1 MDLLAAWLLY
11 PLALAALC
19 LGVGL
24 LVERA
29 ADWRLPGVLLLP
41 VGFTGLLVL
50 ARLVTDQGA
59 TAPFG
64 LAVLALAAGL
74 GFALGHR
81 RLRALRPDLWILAA
95 ALGVFIIFA
104 APVLASGEPS
114 LTGYLALPDTGHQL
128 ALAQLLTDRGPDW
141 QSLREGSTYEG
152 LAPYLIGH
160 YPVAAQ
166 ALLGVTAPLGIIDL
180 AWLYQ
185 PLLSFMALLLFL
197 ALAALAAPVLRHGWQ
212 RALVPFAAAQPA
224 LVYAYAQQGSIKE
237 MAIVAVTGCLVA
249 LAATAIRDRRPAR
262 SLVALAVA
270 AAAALGALGP
280 AALAFICVPGAVVLA
295 VWAVRIVRERSA
307 RELGWL
313 IAAAAIA
320 VALAL
325 PVLTTLG
332 AQIEVN
338 GATLDASVGSQPQR
352 RWRSRQPR
360 GPAGARAGARR
371 RLQRRLSLRD
381 AGAGARGPRADRAL
395 ARRRAGG
402 ARPGVGDPAPGLG
415 RALFAAVLLPSIYLV
430 HRGAPYADAKVL
442 MIVSPAIMLLAM
454 LGAMSLW
461 TGRWRAL
468 SAVATGALLAAIA
481 GSNALAYHS
490 VSLDAA

>member
-197 ALAALAAPVLRHGWQ
+197 ALAALGGAGAAP
-212 RALVPFAAAQPA
+212 
-224 LVYAYAQQGSIKE
+224 S
-237 MAIVAVTGCLVA
+237 
-249 LAATAIRDRRPAR
+249 LAAGARPVRGRAAGARLRLRAAGVDQGDGDRGGDRLPRRARRDGDPRSPPRAFARRARGRRRRP
-262 SLVALAVA
+262 
-270 AAAALGALGP
+270 
-280 AALAFICVPGAVVLA
+280 
-295 VWAVRIVRERSA
+295 RSA
-307 RELGWL
+307 RS
-313 IAAAAIA
+313 A
-320 VALAL
+320 
-325 PVLTTLG
+325 P
-332 AQIEVN
+332 
-338 GATLDASVGSQPQR
+338 R
-352 RWRSRQPR
+352 RWPSSAFPEPWCSRS
-360 GPAGARAGARR
+360 GPSASCASAAPASWAG
-371 RLQRRLSLRD
+371 
-381 AGAGARGPRADRAL
+381 
-395 ARRRAGG
+395 
-402 ARPGVGDPAPGLG
+402 
-415 RALFAAVLLPSIYLV
+415 
-430 HRGAPYADAKVL
+430 
-442 MIVSPAIMLLAM
+442 
-454 LGAMSLW
+454 
-461 TGRWRAL
+461 
-468 SAVATGALLAAIA
+468 
-481 GSNALAYHS
+481 
-490 VSLDAA
+490 